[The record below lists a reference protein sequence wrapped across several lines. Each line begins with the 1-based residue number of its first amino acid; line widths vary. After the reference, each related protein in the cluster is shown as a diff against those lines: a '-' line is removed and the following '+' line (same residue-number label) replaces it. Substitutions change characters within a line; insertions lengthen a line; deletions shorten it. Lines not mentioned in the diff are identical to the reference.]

1 MSQERREE
9 RAKLTLF
16 RSPYTTLLLFSRSL
30 CSNAWWSVKWIA
42 AHPAT
47 LFLALPLVLLYSGA
61 KILGISDQA
70 VQETERS
77 FEFIVWWIG
86 LGVLSSIGFGSG
98 MHSGLL
104 FLFPHMLKICLA
116 AERCGNLEFD
126 LRTDIWS
133 RSDIFHCEPS
143 VDAATGQSSEVGFL
157 QIFLKAL
164 PAAILWGSGT
174 ALGEVPPYL
183 LSYQAAK
190 AGKRNVE
197 AEKMLGIESQSH
209 RVSSKGL
216 KTLLGRLMAL
226 IDSFIQGMKN
236 WMLHFIENHGFWG
249 IFLLAAYPNAAF
261 DLCGICCGHFMMP
274 FWKFFGATLL
284 GKGFVKVSGQTAFFI
299 ALFRKSSREKI
310 LGALERSI
318 PETLLLPGSQLSG
331 TQIFHSVRERIDSS
345 IHSFQAEVIGSPSLP
360 SNRQSGAHSMVLS
373 YLHPKSVLSY
383 LSRLVS
389 SPWQTVV
396 TLMVLLFVK
405 NVVEQIAVAQFD
417 IDILSSQSQAAE
429 KDERCISSEM
439 QRLKKKK

>member
-1 MSQERREE
+1 MSQERKEE

-16 RSPYTTLLLFSRSL
+16 RSPYSTLRFFSRSL
-30 CSNAWWSVKWIA
+30 FSNIWWSTKWIA

-61 KILGISDQA
+61 KILGVSDQA
-70 VQETERS
+70 VIETERS
-77 FEFIVWWIG
+77 FEFVVWWLG

-116 AERCGNLEFD
+116 AERCGNLDFD

-133 RSDIFHCEPS
+133 RSDIFHCEPTIN
-143 VDAATGQSSEVGFL
+143 AATGELAEVGFL
-157 QIFLKAL
+157 EIFLKAL
-164 PAAILWGSGT
+164 PAATLWGAGT
-174 ALGEVPPYL
+174 AIGEVPPYL

-209 RVSSKGL
+209 LVSSKAS

-226 IDSFIQGMKN
+226 IEVFIQGMKN

-299 ALFRKSSREKI
+299 ALFRKSSRETI
-310 LGALERSI
+310 LGALERSM
-318 PETLLLPGSQLSG
+318 PETLLLPGTALSG
-331 TQIFHSVRERIDSS
+331 SQVFHSVRERIDSA
-345 IHSFQAEVIGSPSLP
+345 INSFQADVIGSPSLKP
-360 SNRQSGAHSMVLS
+360 EMQAGAHTMVLS
-373 YLHPKSVLSY
+373 YFQPKNVLSY

-389 SPWQTVV
+389 SPWQSVV

-405 NVVEQIAVAQFD
+405 NVVEQIALA
-417 IDILSSQSQAAE
+417 QAAE
-429 KDERCISSEM
+429 EDEREIALEI
-439 QRLKKKK
+439 QRLKKNK

>member
-1 MSQERREE
+1 M
-9 RAKLTLF
+9 
-16 RSPYTTLLLFSRSL
+16 
-30 CSNAWWSVKWIA
+30 
-42 AHPAT
+42 
-47 LFLALPLVLLYSGA
+47 LLYSGA

-70 VQETERS
+70 VIETERS
-77 FEFIVWWIG
+77 FEFLVWWLG

-116 AERCGNLEFD
+116 AERCGNLDFD

-133 RSDIFHCEPS
+133 RNDIFHCEPTLNT
-143 VDAATGQSSEVGFL
+143 ATGEIAEVGFL

-164 PAAILWGSGT
+164 PAAILWGAGT
-174 ALGEVPPYL
+174 AIGEVPPYL

-197 AEKMLGIESQSH
+197 AEKMLGIESQSPP
-209 RVSSKGL
+209 VSSKSS
-216 KTLLGRLMAL
+216 KTLLGRLMAM
-226 IDSFIQGMKN
+226 IDAFIQGMKN

-299 ALFRKSSREKI
+299 AVFRKSSRETI
-310 LGALERSI
+310 LGALERSM
-318 PETLLLPGSQLSG
+318 PETLFLPGTELSGSQL
-331 TQIFHSVRERIDSS
+331 FHSVRDRIDSA
-345 IHSFQAEVIGSPSLP
+345 IRSFQADVIGSPSLKP
-360 SNRQSGAHSMVLS
+360 YTQPGAHTMVLS
-373 YLHPKSVLSY
+373 YFQPKNILRY

-405 NVVEQIAVAQFD
+405 NVVEQIALA
-417 IDILSSQSQAAE
+417 QAAE
-429 KDERCISSEM
+429 EDERYVASEIK
-439 QRLKKKK
+439 RLKKKK